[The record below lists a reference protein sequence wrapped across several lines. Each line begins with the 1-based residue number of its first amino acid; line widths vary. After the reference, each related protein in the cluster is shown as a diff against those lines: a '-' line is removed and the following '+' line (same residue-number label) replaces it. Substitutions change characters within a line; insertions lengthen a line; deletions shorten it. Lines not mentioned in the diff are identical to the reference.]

1 MRLSRIAW
9 QVVPIVILTLSWSPP
24 VRGATAYK
32 IYTLH
37 TYEGQDVLCDLY
49 TVQKNDHIWQ
59 ILRQKGLI
67 AERDFPRFVDILK
80 GLNPHV
86 KDVNKIYPGQE
97 LLIPL
102 KQMETPKGPSQEG
115 QRYVTIPM
123 IPDVLYKDRKVRSG
137 DSVSK
142 ILMTHLG
149 VGWREI
155 GKDYLR
161 AFRRLNPD
169 IEDLAT
175 IYPGQ
180 ILKIPELVAEDGAES
195 PLAIPPPSEKSPA
208 ETVALSPPSAEI
220 PPSEEEIG
228 LLHRVLSRIV
238 GQLGGKFLA
247 KGQCYFPVKGEKDLG
262 LDLATFPV
270 IETPDGQHIILET
283 RQSLPQDVEK
293 AVNAYWKGLVV
304 IPADPR
310 ATTEVVADRL
320 VRAVWD
326 KEVRKAIHLSAP
338 EKGIEVIVRGDWILP
353 KDSSKKG
360 KATYKCITLI
370 ESVEEYTSPYVV
382 AYLAQKNIEVV
393 DILSTEEGKERG
405 LPSPEA
411 SSKACSMQ
419 PVDGSGQE
427 PFVYGFAQALGYAY
441 EPSVP
446 ISFDY
451 AGFQVNTTASLIYG
465 GRGLDLVVD
474 LGTFYGETKS
484 AVEAM
489 GVQVLSIRP
498 GEDFMTIAKS
508 ILAMTGIAYTENPVL
523 LAANRRVSKT
533 TSLTIRGVL
542 VSDVDEMALLT
553 PASIDPSLCHFL
565 KENRIQVLTIEP
577 TT

>member
-9 QVVPIVILTLSWSPP
+9 RVVPIVILALSWSPP
-24 VRGATAYK
+24 ARGATAYK

-49 TVQKNDHIWQ
+49 TVQKDDHIWQ

-67 AERDFPRFVDILK
+67 AERDFPRFVNILK

-102 KQMETPKGPSQEG
+102 KQMEPPEGPSQEG

-149 VGWREI
+149 VRWHEIRE
-155 GKDYLR
+155 DYLR
-161 AFRRLNPD
+161 AFRRLNPAV
-169 IEDLAT
+169 EDLAT

-180 ILKIPELVAEDGAES
+180 ILKIPELVSEDAAEP
-195 PLAIPPPSEKSPA
+195 PLAPPLPSADSAA
-208 ETVALSPPSAEI
+208 EAAILSPSAEM
-220 PPSEEEIG
+220 PPSEEDIG
-228 LLHRVLSRIV
+228 RLHHVVAKTVSH
-238 GQLGGKFLA
+238 LGGKFL
-247 KGQCYFPVKGEKDLG
+247 GSGYCYFPVKGEKDLR
-262 LDLATFPV
+262 LDLETFPV
-270 IETPDGQHIILET
+270 IETPDGRHIVLET
-283 RQSLPQDVEK
+283 RQSLPPNVEK
-293 AVNAYWKGLVV
+293 AVSDYWKGLVV

-310 ATTEVVADRL
+310 ATMAVVADRV
-320 VRAVWD
+320 VRALWN
-326 KEVRKAIHLSAP
+326 KEVQKAIRLSAP
-338 EKGIEVIVRGDWILP
+338 DKGIEVIVRGDWILP
-353 KDSSKKG
+353 EDSSNKG
-360 KATYKCITLI
+360 TATYKCITLI
-370 ESVEEYTSPYVV
+370 ESAEEYTSPSVA
-382 AYLAQKNIEVV
+382 AYLAKRNIEVV
-393 DILSTEEGKERG
+393 DIFSGGEGEERT
-405 LPSPEA
+405 LPSPDV
-411 SSKACSMQ
+411 SSKSCSMQ
-419 PVDGSGQE
+419 AVDGSGQE

-542 VSDVDEMALLT
+542 VSHVDEMALLT
-553 PASIDPSLCHFL
+553 PALVDPELCHFL
-565 KENRIQVLTIEP
+565 KENRIKVLKIEP